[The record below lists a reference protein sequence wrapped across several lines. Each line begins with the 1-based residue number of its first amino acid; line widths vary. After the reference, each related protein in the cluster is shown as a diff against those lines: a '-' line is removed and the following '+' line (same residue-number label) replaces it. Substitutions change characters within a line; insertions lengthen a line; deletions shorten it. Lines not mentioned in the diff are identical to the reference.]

1 MLLTRE
7 SVIRL
12 MCDAASMTAA
22 TPYDDDRARFSRRAL
37 ARLVLCDQARGL
49 SDAAAG
55 LAVTRYD
62 EFCGAGGR
70 ASEAAAVAGHA
81 DRLVTAAVVY
91 ERERGSSWADIGRYL
106 HLGAAAAQ
114 QRFGSAVQQWRSAFD
129 VPYRLDEQGRKR
141 LPQLPTAAY
150 DPVSATRRL
159 DLWADVRLGFDD
171 RHAVSGGLQPDPD
184 GDEQGWPEVGT
195 ELDGRIRL
203 AQRGVFL
210 DLLSEYALHRPADR
224 ARDVVARA
232 MQGGGEGGGGW
243 YTYTMDGIFET
254 LDVRLAVDG
263 DLVSVVVAG
272 AHSPALRLQVATLLD
287 AFA

>member
-1 MLLTRE
+1 
-7 SVIRL
+7 
-12 MCDAASMTAA
+12 MTTA
-22 TPYDDDRARFSRRAL
+22 TPYDDARSRFSRRAL

-49 SDAAAG
+49 SNAAAD

-70 ASEAAAVAGHA
+70 VSEAAAVAGHA

-106 HLGAAAAQ
+106 DLDAAAVQ

-129 VPYRLDEQGRKR
+129 VPYRLDEQGRR
-141 LPQLPTAAY
+141 RIPQLPVAAY
-150 DPVSATRRL
+150 DPVSAIRGL

-171 RHAVSGGLQPDPD
+171 RHAVSGGLEPDSD
-184 GDEQGWPEVGT
+184 GEEQGRPETVGT
-195 ELDGRIRL
+195 EIDGRIRP
-203 AQRGVFL
+203 AQLGVLL